1 MSLAVSYLLENWPQ
15 VMMGRGRM
23 GRGWSEEDPWVRKAS
38 GDCFDRKGVKKSKK
52 ILKESR
58 AI

>member
-1 MSLAVSYLLENWPQ
+1 
-15 VMMGRGRM
+15 MGG
-23 GRGWSEEDPWVRKAS
+23 GWSEEDPWVRKAS